1 MSKYVLIKTYSWF
14 AFLYT
19 NTLMQREKII
29 LQGIEIEKNRLY
41 RENMLLV
48 LQKVLFLKFG
58 ILPSPPHL
66 KHVVSE

>member
-1 MSKYVLIKTYSWF
+1 
-14 AFLYT
+14 
-19 NTLMQREKII
+19 MQRGKII